1 MSYPCVNEDQFLV
14 QGDGSFGPQHYMQW
28 RHVAT
33 NSAASIQNSYDVDG
47 GNQAADLLQLQ
58 VSWTNSSPLAMKVYG
73 LLTRGGSA
81 ITNQPRNRA
90 YIETYLGAAQGA
102 APADP
107 TASTLL
113 NRFGNGADFGTVES
127 NTKTVFSNLQTRQGE
142 RTMLAGDTITL
153 PAGHVYKLR
162 VRLRWDAEF
171 WETLPV
177 YLGDSE
183 SELSIVTGGTRL
195 DLYAYPDPAVL

>member
-1 MSYPCVNEDQFLV
+1 MTFPCVDETHFEVDADGFL
-14 QGDGSFGPQHYMQW
+14 SPQPYMQW

-33 NSAASIQNSYDVDG
+33 NQADSIQNTYDVDA

-58 VSWTNSSPLAMKVYG
+58 VAWTNADPLSMNVYG
-73 LLTRGGSA
+73 LLTRGGSTV
-81 ITNQPRNRA
+81 TNNPRNRV
-90 YIETYLGAAQGA
+90 YIETYFGAASGV

-113 NRFGNGADFGTVES
+113 NRFGNGADFGTLTS
-127 NTKTVFSNLQTRQGE
+127 PDRTLFTNHQTRQGE
-142 RTMLAGDTITL
+142 RTMLVGNTVVLAPGEQ
-153 PAGHVYKLR
+153 YKLR

-177 YLGDSE
+177 AFGDTE
-183 SELSIVTGGTRL
+183 CELSIITGGTRL
-195 DLYAYPDPAVL
+195 DLFSYPVVP